1 MDITAIA
8 LSGLEAAQQNV
19 QTAAKRL
26 ASPEQS
32 GDTVDLSTEMVALLD
47 AKNQFAA
54 NAKVVKTAQEMEKRT
69 LDLFA

>member
-8 LSGLEAAQQNV
+8 LSGMQAAEQNV
-19 QTAAKRL
+19 QKAAERL
-26 ASPEQS
+26 SSPEQS
-32 GDTVDLSTEMVALLD
+32 GDTVDLSTEMVSLLD

-54 NAKVVKTAQEMEKRT
+54 NAQVIKTAQEIEKHT

>member
-8 LSGLEAAQQNV
+8 LSGMEAAQQNV
-19 QTAAKRL
+19 PKVAKRI

-32 GDTVDLSTEMVALLD
+32 GDTVDLSTEMVSLLD

-54 NAKVVKTAQEMEKRT
+54 NAQVMKTAQEMEKRT
-69 LDLFA
+69 LDLSA